1 MRRRL
6 PASSSTVA
14 LVIHYFM
21 VVKVWAVEKD
31 DPAFGRWFVGLKWSR
46 FTFSDSVAG
55 ENSVYQE

>member
-1 MRRRL
+1 
-6 PASSSTVA
+6 
-14 LVIHYFM
+14 M